1 MRIQSPPLDVGLQF
15 ALGPLL
21 LAQGLYVRK
30 TIPKLPEPQGD
41 RAGICGSGR
50 ELRLLIL
57 GDSAAAGVGA
67 ASQSEALS
75 GQVVSRLSGAFR
87 VSWRLLAHTGYTTR
101 ATLRRLEQE
110 PPAPFD
116 VALTS
121 LGVNDVTSG
130 RTLNV
135 WLREQSR
142 LAGILRQKFSVRHFL
157 LSGLPPVGHFPS
169 LPHPLRFWLGRRA
182 ERFDG
187 ALERWA
193 ASQPDCD
200 YMGVRSGGEVEV
212 TGVHQMATDGF
223 HPGPEIY
230 AMWGEAASKRIRARW
245 DSAAS
250 H

>member
-1 MRIQSPPLDVGLQF
+1 MRNRHPAFDAGLQL

-30 TIPKLPEPQGD
+30 TIPKLPEPQGY
-41 RAGICGSGR
+41 RAGICGSGK
-50 ELRLLIL
+50 ELRLIIL

-87 VSWRLLAHTGYTTR
+87 VSWRLLARTGCTTR
-101 ATLRRLEQE
+101 AIIHRLEEE
-110 PPAPFD
+110 PPEPYD

-130 RTLNV
+130 RTLDT

-142 LAGILRQKFSVRHFL
+142 LADLLRRKFAVRHL
-157 LSGLPPVGHFPS
+157 IQSGLPPVGRFPS

-187 ALERWA
+187 ALEHWA

-200 YMGVRSGGEVEV
+200 YMG
-212 TGVHQMATDGF
+212 
-223 HPGPEIY
+223 
-230 AMWGEAASKRIRARW
+230 IRAG
-245 DSAAS
+245 
-250 H
+250 